1 VATPPSWDR
10 SDPKH
15 LNTDKPTNRR
25 VNQMKTKEQQIEEIK
40 EELSTIVARLQKQIE
55 ALNAKAKAQQE
66 PTLTPVSFESKGE
79 LAKALMD
86 GRTFKTEGGLTLTYA
101 ASSLFSSPFRTMRDG
116 INKESMQGVWDLYY
130 NLQEINVAPAE
141 PWYLNIP
148 YGGIKC
154 YVSDHE
160 PNPSSGNLIIR
171 EYDSEFDFPFRSNLV
186 RWKYATPV
194 NKVKHK

>member
-1 VATPPSWDR
+1 
-10 SDPKH
+10 
-15 LNTDKPTNRR
+15 
-25 VNQMKTKEQQIEEIK
+25 M
-40 EELSTIVARLQKQIE
+40 QKQIE
-55 ALNAKAKAQQE
+55 ALNAKAEAQE

-86 GRTFKTEGGLTLTYA
+86 GRTFKTEGGLTLTYD

-148 YGGIKC
+148 KGGIKC
-154 YVSDHE
+154 YVSDEH
-160 PNPSSGNLIIR
+160 PNPSAKSGWVR
-171 EYDSEFDFPFRSNLV
+171 VVEYDASWTIASFRS
-186 RWKYATPV
+186 RGIGWKYATPV
-194 NKVKHK
+194 NQVS